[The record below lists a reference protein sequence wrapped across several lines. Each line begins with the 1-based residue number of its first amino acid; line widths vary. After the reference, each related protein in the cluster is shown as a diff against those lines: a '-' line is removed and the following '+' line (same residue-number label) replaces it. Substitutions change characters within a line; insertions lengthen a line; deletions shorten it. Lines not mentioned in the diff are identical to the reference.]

1 MQTDNPQFDTL
12 QVRHDSR
19 GVATL
24 TLARADKHNAL
35 NAQMISEL
43 RHAARLLGDD
53 ESVRVVVLAAAGRS
67 FCAGGDLGWMREQA
81 RHDRTTKIAA
91 STELARMLQDVDSLS
106 KPVIAKVQGPAY
118 GGGLGMLSVCDI
130 VVAADSTKFGFTE
143 TRLGLIPA
151 TIGPYVVRRLG
162 EGCARRVFMN
172 ARIFS
177 AHDAL
182 DLGLVSQIVPATELD
197 SAVER
202 EAVQFLACA
211 PGAVAEAKALCLY
224 LARNPG
230 AQQLAYTAERLA
242 ERWETEEGQEG
253 IAAFFTQ
260 RKPRWVKD

>member
-1 MQTDNPQFDTL
+1 MQTNDTRFETL
-12 QVRHDSR
+12 QITQDSR
-19 GVATL
+19 GIATL
-24 TLARADKHNAL
+24 TLARAEKHNAL
-35 NAQMISEL
+35 NAEMISEL

-53 ESVRVVVLAAAGRS
+53 GSVRVVVLTGTGKS
-67 FCAGGDLGWMREQA
+67 FCAGGDLGWMRAQA
-81 RHDRTTKIAA
+81 THDRATKIAE
-91 STELARMLQDVDSLS
+91 SSELAHMLRELDSLC
-106 KPVIAKVQGPAY
+106 KPVVARVQGPAY

-130 VVAADSTKFGFTE
+130 VVAADTTKFGFTE

-162 EGCARRVFMN
+162 EGGARRVFMN
-172 ARIFS
+172 AKIFS

-182 DLGLVSQIVPATELD
+182 DLGLVSQVVPAAELD
-197 SAVER
+197 AAVEQ

-230 AQQLAYTAERLA
+230 ADQLAYTAKRLA
-242 ERWETEEGQEG
+242 ERWETAEGQEG
-253 IAAFFTQ
+253 IAAFFAQ